1 MCCLRVYVTQGVHA
15 AGQGSAGLMST
26 AYGGVST
33 VQHTGGGNNVC
44 DHSIKVESAMLEKL
58 MFHRE
63 SAHKTSAPI
72 VLEPHRNR
80 APQNSPHKTG
90 APSTG
95 PVCRHSADGVGGQG
109 FTPLGSSGISNNA
122 QEQGFFLQR
131 VMADTPPP
139 VAMWHH
145 GSADPSPQP
154 RGVDP
159 RHNTINK
166 RLLKGRGAQY
176 SPETGKWL
184 DQA

>member
-1 MCCLRVYVTQGVHA
+1 
-15 AGQGSAGLMST
+15 MST

-33 VQHTGGGNNVC
+33 VQHTGGGNNSC
-44 DHSIKVESAMLEKL
+44 DHSIKVESATLEML

-63 SAHKTSAPI
+63 SAHKIRAPI

-95 PVCRHSADGVGGQG
+95 VCLPSFCRWCGWTG
-109 FTPLGSSGISNNA
+109 FHTLGIQWDFQQCSGTR
-122 QEQGFFLQR
+122 FFLQR
-131 VMADTPPP
+131 VMADTSPPI
-139 VAMWHH
+139 AMWHH

-154 RGVDP
+154 RGVDL
-159 RHNTINK
+159 RHTTINK
-166 RLLKGRGAQY
+166 RLLRGRGAQY